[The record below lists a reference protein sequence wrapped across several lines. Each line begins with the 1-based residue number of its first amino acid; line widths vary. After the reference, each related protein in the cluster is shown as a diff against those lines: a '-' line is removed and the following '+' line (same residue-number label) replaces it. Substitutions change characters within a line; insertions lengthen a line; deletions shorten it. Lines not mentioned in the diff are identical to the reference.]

1 MSRKK
6 VGWACTAIG
15 GMSGNV
21 KKEAGMGAI
30 TQGEIRV
37 KTALPIRSISHF
49 TREVRENHH
58 GAMMLEGEIA
68 EEEWE
73 GALQFPLH

>member
-1 MSRKK
+1 
-6 VGWACTAIG
+6 
-15 GMSGNV
+15 
-21 KKEAGMGAI
+21 MGAI

-49 TREVRENHH
+49 TMEVRENHH